1 MYIDKD
7 TYIRNKFKAFKYSLG
22 IFVIIM
28 FLWWFAGG
36 HIIPIFEPNPS
47 PAEAI
52 GAATANIFKNGLA
65 NIYSFFLELFG
76 F

>member
-1 MYIDKD
+1 
-7 TYIRNKFKAFKYSLG
+7 
-22 IFVIIM
+22 M
-28 FLWWFAGG
+28 FLWWFTGG